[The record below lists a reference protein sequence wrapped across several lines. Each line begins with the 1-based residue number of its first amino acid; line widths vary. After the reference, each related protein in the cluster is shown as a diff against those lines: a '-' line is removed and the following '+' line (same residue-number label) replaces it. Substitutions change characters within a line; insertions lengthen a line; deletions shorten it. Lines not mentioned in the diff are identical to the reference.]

1 MAARKRRCVCR
12 RRTENRLTLK
22 LLGAAKMG
30 ECRNPANAGIIPV
43 MDRDLM
49 DAREVRAMA
58 NYFRSFHGAD
68 SFVTAL
74 EHARSLAAEGH
85 LATAAVWKQ
94 IAEEISHIETND
106 VLDRCLKR
114 D

>member
-1 MAARKRRCVCR
+1 M
-12 RRTENRLTLK
+12 
-22 LLGAAKMG
+22 GA
-30 ECRNPANAGIIPV
+30 CWNLANVGIVAP

-49 DAREVRAMA
+49 DRNELRAIA
-58 NYFRSFHGAD
+58 NYFRGFHGAN

-74 EHARSLAAEGH
+74 EHARSLAAEGN
-85 LATAAVWKQ
+85 LATAAVWNQ
-94 IAEEISHIETND
+94 IAEEISQIETND

>member
-1 MAARKRRCVCR
+1 MTRRIAAAREHAQKFAGML
-12 RRTENRLTLK
+12 N
-22 LLGAAKMG
+22 MG
-30 ECRNPANAGIIPV
+30 ECWNTANERNVTV

-49 DAREVRAMA
+49 EKQELRAIA
-58 NYFRSFHGAD
+58 NYFRGFHGAD

-74 EHARSLAAEGH
+74 EYARKLTAEGH
-85 LATAAVWKQ
+85 LVTAAVWNQ

-106 VLDRCLKR
+106 RLERCLKR

>member
-1 MAARKRRCVCR
+1 
-12 RRTENRLTLK
+12 
-22 LLGAAKMG
+22 
-30 ECRNPANAGIIPV
+30 

-49 DAREVRAMA
+49 DRNELRAIA
-58 NYFRSFHGAD
+58 NYFRGFHGAD

-74 EHARSLAAEGH
+74 EHARSLAAEGN
-85 LATAAVWKQ
+85 LTTAAVWNQ